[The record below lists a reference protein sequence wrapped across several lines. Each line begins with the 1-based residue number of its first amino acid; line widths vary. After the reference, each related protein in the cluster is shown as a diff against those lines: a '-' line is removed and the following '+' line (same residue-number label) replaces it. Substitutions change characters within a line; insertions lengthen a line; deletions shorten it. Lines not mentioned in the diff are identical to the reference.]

1 MTYGLLLLFEHQ
13 EDFQSTL
20 NKQTSLIKLF
30 DKVIDRVWVTE
41 HHYHP
46 MRVNS
51 SPLMILNH
59 LLQHTQKELGVAT
72 LLLGLYDPV
81 YAAESISMLSHLSQ
95 RKIHIGVAKGG
106 RSEVKN
112 SHLNL
117 TEESARRFMLRNL
130 NTIQPILRNEK
141 VHYQTKAFTLSPL
154 TKHPIEFSVA
164 SLNDDVLQY
173 AALHNLPLMA
183 GHKWSLEEI
192 QQMILTYK
200 LFHPHNKEPKII
212 LSRMFCPTND
222 KQAVIQSIKE
232 QTDKNRA
239 LVAQFN
245 PNHEPKKL
253 NETIFD
259 ENLIGTIDE
268 IHTKIEGFKSLG
280 VEHIILRPIINKLNP
295 IDIEKTLG
303 VSL

>member
-13 EDFQSTL
+13 ENLQSTL
-20 NKQTSLIKLF
+20 NKQINLIKLF
-30 DKVIDRVWVTE
+30 DKVIERVWVTE

-51 SPLMILNH
+51 APLMILNH
-59 LLQHTQKELGVAT
+59 LIQHTQKELGVAT
-72 LLLGLYDPV
+72 LLLGFYDPV
-81 YAAESISMLSHLSQ
+81 YTAENISMLSHLAQ

-117 TEESARRFMLRNL
+117 TEQSARHFMLQNL

-141 VHYQTKAFTLSPL
+141 VHYQTKAFTLSPQVN
-154 TKHPIEFSVA
+154 HPIEFSVA
-164 SLNDDVLQY
+164 SLNDDVIQY
-173 AALHNLPLMA
+173 AALHDLPLMA
-183 GHKWSLEEI
+183 GHKWSLDEI

-200 LFHPHNKEPKII
+200 LFHLHNKKPKII
-212 LSRMFCPTND
+212 LARIFCPTHD
-222 KQAVIQSIKE
+222 KQTVIQSIKE

-245 PNHEPKKL
+245 PNHEPKQL
-253 NETIFD
+253 NEVIF
-259 ENLIGTIDE
+259 EESLIGSIDE
-268 IHTKIEGFKSLG
+268 IHSKINHLKSLG
-280 VEHIILRPIINKLNP
+280 VEHIILRPVMNKLNTN
-295 IDIEKTLG
+295 DIEKTLG
-303 VSL
+303 VLL